1 MNCFHVFYC
10 RCYQF
15 LFNQIALPLVAF
27 PEPELIEGKGSLL
40 TLPSLLK
47 KRGYIRPFLM
57 ISKTVKKSEYGQE
70 FLAEFAKVGIQP
82 ILYDSIPSDPT
93 FDSINN
99 AHQIALKSNCD
110 SLLALGGGS
119 VIDAAKAVGA
129 LLANPGLSL
138 PKMRG
143 LLKIKKRYP
152 MLIAIP
158 TTAGTGSEVTI
169 ASVVSNPKAKEK
181 FAISDPKLVPQIALL
196 DANLLKTLPPSII
209 ADTGMDA
216 LTHAVEAFIG
226 NALTK
231 KTKSAALK
239 AVRLIKNNLLEFYRN
254 PDHEEAASNML
265 KASYYAGQAFTR
277 SYVGYV
283 HAIAHSLG
291 GEYHIPH
298 GRANAIILPHM
309 LRRYGKKADKKLS
322 LLAEAIKLTKDGER
336 KETKALA
343 FISWIDTLKEKL
355 GIPKY
360 FSHLIRKEDIPSL
373 ALRAAKEGNPLYP
386 VPKELSQ
393 KELMAFYEEI
403 DPYED

>member
-1 MNCFHVFYC
+1 
-10 RCYQF
+10 
-15 LFNQIALPLVAF
+15 
-27 PEPELIEGKGSLL
+27 
-40 TLPSLLK
+40 
-47 KRGYIRPFLM
+47 
-57 ISKTVKKSEYGQE
+57 
-70 FLAEFAKVGIQP
+70 
-82 ILYDSIPSDPT
+82 
-93 FDSINN
+93 
-99 AHQIALKSNCD
+99 
-110 SLLALGGGS
+110 
-119 VIDAAKAVGA
+119 
-129 LLANPGLSL
+129 
-138 PKMRG
+138 
-143 LLKIKKRYP
+143 

-239 AVRLIKNNLLEFYRN
+239 AVRLIQNNLLEFYRN

-291 GEYHIPH
+291 GEYHVPH